1 MVTTLET
8 ASSSPFQTSF
18 FAFAVFIYEQNNCF
32 ILLLFSIYIC
42 LLSRGPG
49 MRVISACLGI
59 SLAQWSGFLF
69 SPFSFHVLL
78 LELCRKCPPGRAP
91 GPPFLYP
98 WCCSWSNVGMHWAR
112 WYSQT
117 VAITALLSVCPGG
130 QFPVNRFGV
139 AWTQSAG
146 RLCHT
151 FRSKSARSPDWGFR
165 TVWSYSLLSRS
176 IQLITNVV
184 GSQHQEAL
192 PSAEHPW
199 DACPLLLE
207 RSGYFYQAI
216 TFFYDVMLRATK
228 VSQ

>member
-146 RLCHT
+146 RLCHLPLQVSKKPWLGIPHCVVILT
-151 FRSKSARSPDWGFR
+151 LESFNSADYKCGRQSTSGSIAECRASLGCMPFAFRKIRLF
-165 TVWSYSLLSRS
+165 
-176 IQLITNVV
+176 
-184 GSQHQEAL
+184 L
-192 PSAEHPW
+192 PGYY
-199 DACPLLLE
+199 LLLW
-207 RSGYFYQAI
+207 RHA
-216 TFFYDVMLRATK
+216 
-228 VSQ
+228 